1 MYVLSKMTT
10 SCVKTTTDI
19 YCMYCAKRN
28 NIGKEE
34 NTRLRLFV
42 NLMIVL
48 LYRPMSNCSAQKHPL
63 KLLSA
68 SIDSNF
74 RHLFMSR
81 ATRQLGDKRLSPERT
96 IHTVSKTKFRQE
108 VLRTP
113 TLYTLRYTSTASDTL
128 RPVGPVPWTRPD
140 DMPWPNPLYSMD

>member
-1 MYVLSKMTT
+1 MY
-10 SCVKTTTDI
+10 
-19 YCMYCAKRN
+19 R
-28 NIGKEE
+28 KEE
-34 NTRLRLFV
+34 NSRLRLFV

-48 LYRPMSNCSAQKHPL
+48 YRPLSNCPAQKHPL

-74 RHLFMSR
+74 CRLFMSR

-108 VLRTP
+108 GLGTP
-113 TLYTLRYTSTASDTL
+113 TLCTLRYISTASDTL